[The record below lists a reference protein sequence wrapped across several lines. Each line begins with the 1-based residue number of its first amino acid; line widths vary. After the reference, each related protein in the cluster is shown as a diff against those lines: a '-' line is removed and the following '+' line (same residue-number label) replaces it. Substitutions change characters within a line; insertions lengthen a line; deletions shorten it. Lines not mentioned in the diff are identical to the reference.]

1 MRSSGSSPTCCI
13 GGASLSPQRFL
24 CSWMREATVHEETHG
39 GMNRCV
45 KKAACNQ
52 AACRRGRGPSA
63 SGFVAG
69 VASLRF
75 RDVLP
80 RPASGLFGRQ
90 RCAEN
95 AAHA

>member
-1 MRSSGSSPTCCI
+1 M
-13 GGASLSPQRFL
+13 
-24 CSWMREATVHEETHG
+24 HEGTHG
-39 GMNRCV
+39 GVNRRV
-45 KKAACNQ
+45 KKS
-52 AACRRGRGPSA
+52 RLRSGGLEEGRGPSV
-63 SGFVAG
+63 SGFIAG

-90 RCAEN
+90 RRAEN

>member
-1 MRSSGSSPTCCI
+1 MKRRM
-13 GGASLSPQRFL
+13 GGGESLR
-24 CSWMREATVHEETHG
+24 
-39 GMNRCV
+39 

-90 RCAEN
+90 RRAEN

>member
-13 GGASLSPQRFL
+13 GGASLSPRRFL
-24 CSWMREATVHEETHG
+24 CSWMREATVHEGTHG

-45 KKAACNQ
+45 KKPPAI
-52 AACRRGRGPSA
+52 RRLVGGARAERLGIHCGCCIA
-63 SGFVAG
+63 SV
-69 VASLRF
+69 SR
-75 RDVLP
+75 RLP

-90 RCAEN
+90 RRAEN